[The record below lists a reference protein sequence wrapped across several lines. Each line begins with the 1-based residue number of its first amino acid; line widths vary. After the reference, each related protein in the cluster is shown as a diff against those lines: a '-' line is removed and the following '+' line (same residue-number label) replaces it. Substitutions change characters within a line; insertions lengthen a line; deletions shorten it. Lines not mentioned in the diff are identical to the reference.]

1 MIIRRFGAGILLAFM
16 ILFLLSGM
24 FLLAFRGGTFD
35 MQAVILGSVFA
46 AFVLIQYNV
55 LKSAFK
61 HLERFALLIAD
72 FMCIISIVILYRIS
86 PDTAS
91 KQFIWI
97 LIGNACMVVAMIVI
111 KKSHDFGKLNWVFMF
126 LAIGMLGVTLIFAG
140 VIGGAKNWLTI
151 GGKDGV
157 SIQPSEFA
165 KILFLIVTA
174 YFLSSRDRKRDMWPY
189 FVFTIA
195 CVGLLVMSKDLGAAL
210 LFAGT
215 FLISFYVGTGSVGI
229 TLGATAAFAGGAFL
243 SYKVFD
249 HVQTRVEVWQDP
261 WATYNDK
268 GYQIV
273 QGLLAIASGGLLGTG
288 LGLGMPEVIPVG
300 TSDYIFA
307 AIAEE
312 FGIIVAIGLIALYL
326 VFIIR
331 GILIAMDARTK
342 FDKLLVFGATAMLS
356 LQSFI
361 IIGGV
366 IKLIPLTG
374 ITMPFVSAGGS
385 SMLSAMM
392 QLGIIEGVA
401 LKNGEYEEAELEEMG
416 GGVA

>member
-1 MIIRRFGAGILLAFM
+1 MIIKRHGAGIILTFM
-16 ILFLLSGM
+16 ILFLLSAM
-24 FLLAFRGGTFD
+24 CLLSFRGGVFD
-35 MQAVILGSVFA
+35 VGAAVLGSVLAVFIIA
-46 AFVLIQYNV
+46 QYNMLRV
-55 LKSAFK
+55 IFK
-61 HLERFALLIAD
+61 HLERFTLLIAD
-72 FMCIISIVILYRIS
+72 FLCIISIVILYRIN
-86 PDTAS
+86 PDAAQ

-97 LIGNACMVVAMIVI
+97 LIGNVCMVAVMLVI
-111 KKSHDFGKLNWVFMF
+111 KKSHDFGKINWIFMI
-126 LAIGMLGVTLIFAG
+126 LAVGMLGITLLLATT
-140 VIGGAKNWLTI
+140 IGGAKNWIKI
-151 GGKDGV
+151 GGF
-157 SIQPSEFA
+157 SFQPSEFA
-165 KILFLIVTA
+165 KILFLIVSA
-174 YFLSSRDRKRDMWPY
+174 YFLSSRNRKRDMWPY

-195 CVGLLVMSKDLGAAL
+195 CVGILVMSKDLGAAL
-210 LFAGT
+210 LFSGT
-215 FLISFYVGTGSVGI
+215 FLISFFVGTGSVGI

-243 SYKVFD
+243 SYQAFD
-249 HVQTRVEVWQDP
+249 HVKTRVEVWQDP

-288 LGLGMPEVIPVG
+288 LGLGMPDVIPVG

-307 AIAEE
+307 AICEE
-312 FGIIVAIGLIALYL
+312 FGIIIGIGVIALYL

-331 GILIAMDARTK
+331 GVLIAMDARTK

-401 LKNGEYEEAELEEMG
+401 LKNGEHEEAELEEMG

>member
-1 MIIRRFGAGILLAFM
+1 MIIKRHGAGIILTFM
-16 ILFLLSGM
+16 ILFLLSAM
-24 FLLAFRGGTFD
+24 CLLSFRGGVFD
-35 MQAVILGSVFA
+35 VGAAVLGSVLAVFIIA
-46 AFVLIQYNV
+46 QYNMLRV
-55 LKSAFK
+55 IFK
-61 HLERFALLIAD
+61 HLERFTLLIAD
-72 FMCIISIVILYRIS
+72 FMCIISIVILYRIN
-86 PDTAS
+86 PDAAQ

-97 LIGNACMVVAMIVI
+97 LIGNVCMVAVMLVI
-111 KKSHDFGKLNWVFMF
+111 KKSHDFGKINWIFMI
-126 LAIGMLGVTLIFAG
+126 LAVGMLGITLLLATT
-140 VIGGAKNWLTI
+140 IGGAKNWIKI
-151 GGKDGV
+151 GGF
-157 SIQPSEFA
+157 SFQPSEFA
-165 KILFLIVTA
+165 KILFLIVSA
-174 YFLSSRDRKRDMWPY
+174 YFLSSRNRKRDMWPY

-195 CVGLLVMSKDLGAAL
+195 CVGILVMSKDLGAAL
-210 LFAGT
+210 LFSGT
-215 FLISFYVGTGSVGI
+215 FLISFFVGTGSVGI

-243 SYKVFD
+243 SYQAFD
-249 HVQTRVEVWQDP
+249 HVKTRVEVWQDP

-288 LGLGMPEVIPVG
+288 LGLGMPDVIPVG

-307 AIAEE
+307 AICEE
-312 FGIIVAIGLIALYL
+312 FGIIIGIGVIALYL

-331 GILIAMDARTK
+331 GVLIAMDARTK

-401 LKNGEYEEAELEEMG
+401 LKNGEHEEAELEEMG

>member
-1 MIIRRFGAGILLAFM
+1 MIIRRFGAGIILAFM

-24 FLLAFRGGTFD
+24 FLLSFQGGTFD
-35 MQAVILGSVFA
+35 MQAAILGSVFA
-46 AFVLIQYNV
+46 VFILIQYNV
-55 LKSAFK
+55 LKSVFK
-61 HLERFALLIAD
+61 HLERFTLLIAD
-72 FMCIISIVILYRIS
+72 FLCIISIVILYRIN
-86 PDTAS
+86 PDMAS

-97 LIGNACMVVAMIVI
+97 LIGNVCMVIAMIVI
-111 KKSHDFGKLNWVFMF
+111 KKSHDFGKMNWAFMIIA
-126 LAIGMLGVTLIFAG
+126 LGMLGVTLIFAST
-140 VIGGAKNWLTI
+140 IGGAKNWIKI
-151 GGKDGV
+151 GGF
-157 SIQPSEFA
+157 SLQPSEFA

-195 CVGLLVMSKDLGAAL
+195 CVGLLVLSKDLGAAL

-215 FLISFYVGTGSVGI
+215 FLISFFVGTGSVGI

-243 SYKVFD
+243 SYQAFD
-249 HVQTRVEVWQDP
+249 HVKTRVEVWQDP

-401 LKNGEYEEAELEEMG
+401 LKNGEHEEAELEEMG

>member
-1 MIIRRFGAGILLAFM
+1 MIIKRFGAGIVLAFM

-24 FLLAFRGGTFD
+24 FLLSFRGGEFN
-35 MQAVILGSVFA
+35 MEAALLGVIFAVF
-46 AFVLIQYNV
+46 LIAQYNI
-55 LKSAFK
+55 LKSVFK

-72 FMCIISIVILYRIS
+72 FLCVISIVILYRID
-86 PDTAS
+86 PDTAQ
-91 KQFIWI
+91 KQLIWI
-97 LIGNACMVVAMIVI
+97 LIGNICMIVTMLVI
-111 KKSHDFGKLNWVFMF
+111 RRTHDFGKLNWFFMI
-126 LAIGMLGVTLIFAG
+126 LAVGMLGMTLLFASR
-140 VIGGAKNWLTI
+140 VGGAKNWISI
-151 GGKDGV
+151 G
-157 SIQPSEFA
+157 SFSFQPSEFA

-174 YFLSSRDRKRDMWPY
+174 YFLSSRDRRRDMWPY
-189 FVFTIA
+189 FLFTIA
-195 CVGLLVMSKDLGAAL
+195 CVGLLVLSRDLGAAL

-215 FLISFYVGTGSVGI
+215 FLIVFYVGTGSLGI
-229 TLGATAAFAGGAFL
+229 TLGATAAFAGGAYL
-243 SYKVFD
+243 SYKIFD
-249 HVQTRVEVWQDP
+249 HVKTRVEVWKDP

-312 FGIIVAIGLIALYL
+312 FGIIVAIGIIALYL

-374 ITMPFVSAGGS
+374 ITMPFVSSGGS

>member
-1 MIIRRFGAGILLAFM
+1 MIIRRFGAGIILAFM

-24 FLLAFRGGTFD
+24 FLLAFSGGALD
-35 MQAVILGSVFA
+35 MQAIILGSVFA
-46 AFVLIQYNV
+46 AFVLVQYNV
-55 LKSAFK
+55 LKAIFK
-61 HLERFALLIAD
+61 HLERFTLLIAD
-72 FMCIISIVILYRIS
+72 FMCIISLVILYRLN
-86 PDTAS
+86 PETAT

-97 LIGNACMVVAMIVI
+97 LIGNVCMIAAMLVI
-111 KKSHDFGKLNWVFMF
+111 KKAHDFGKINYIFMI
-126 LAIGMLGVTLIFAG
+126 LAIGMLGITLVFAQVTN
-140 VIGGAKNWLTI
+140 GAKNWIDI
-151 GGKDGV
+151 GPFRF
-157 SIQPSEFA
+157 QPSEFV
-165 KILFLIVTA
+165 KILFLVVTA

-195 CVGLLVMSKDLGAAL
+195 CVGCLVLARDLGAAL

-215 FLISFYVGTGSVGI
+215 FLIAFYAATGSLGI

-243 SYKVFD
+243 SYKMFT
-249 HVQTRVEVWQDP
+249 HVRTRVEVWQDP
-261 WATYNDK
+261 WATYDGK

-288 LGLGMPEVIPVG
+288 LGLGMPTVIPAK
-300 TSDYIFA
+300 TTDYIFA
-307 AIAEE
+307 SIAEE

-331 GILIAMDARTK
+331 GILIAMDARKK
-342 FDKLLVFGATAMLS
+342 FYKLLVFGSTVMLS

-374 ITMPFVSAGGS
+374 ITMPFVSYGGS
-385 SMLSAMM
+385 SMLASMM

-401 LKNGEYEEAELEEMG
+401 LKNGEYEEAELAEMG
-416 GGVA
+416 GGVE

>member
-1 MIIRRFGAGILLAFM
+1 M
-16 ILFLLSGM
+16 
-24 FLLAFRGGTFD
+24 
-35 MQAVILGSVFA
+35 
-46 AFVLIQYNV
+46 
-55 LKSAFK
+55 
-61 HLERFALLIAD
+61 
-72 FMCIISIVILYRIS
+72 
-86 PDTAS
+86 
-91 KQFIWI
+91 
-97 LIGNACMVVAMIVI
+97 
-111 KKSHDFGKLNWVFMF
+111 
-126 LAIGMLGVTLIFAG
+126 
-140 VIGGAKNWLTI
+140 
-151 GGKDGV
+151 
-157 SIQPSEFA
+157 
-165 KILFLIVTA
+165 
-174 YFLSSRDRKRDMWPY
+174 
-189 FVFTIA
+189 
-195 CVGLLVMSKDLGAAL
+195 
-210 LFAGT
+210 
-215 FLISFYVGTGSVGI
+215 
-229 TLGATAAFAGGAFL
+229 
-243 SYKVFD
+243 
-249 HVQTRVEVWQDP
+249 WQDP

-300 TSDYIFA
+300 TSDSIFA

-312 FGIIVAIGLIALYL
+312 FGIIVAIGIIALYL
-326 VFIIR
+326 VFIVR

-374 ITMPFVSAGGS
+374 ITMPFVSSGGS

>member
-1 MIIRRFGAGILLAFM
+1 MIIKRFGAGIILAFM

-24 FLLAFRGGTFD
+24 FLLSFAGGTFN
-35 MQAVILGSVFA
+35 MEAVILGIIFAVFIVA
-46 AFVLIQYNV
+46 QYNI
-55 LKSAFK
+55 LKGIFK

-72 FMCIISIVILYRIS
+72 FLCIISIVILYRIN
-86 PDTAS
+86 PDVAQ
-91 KQFIWI
+91 KQLIWI
-97 LIGNACMVVAMIVI
+97 LIGNVCMIVAMLVI
-111 KKSHDFGKLNWVFMF
+111 KRSHDFGKINWVFMI
-126 LAIGMLGVTLIFAG
+126 LAVGMLALTLLLASR
-140 VIGGAKNWLTI
+140 VGGAKNWI
-151 GGKDGV
+151 KIAPGV
-157 SIQPSEFA
+157 TIQPSEFA

-195 CVGLLVMSKDLGAAL
+195 CVGLLVLSRDLGAAL

-215 FLISFYVGTGSVGI
+215 FLIVFYVGTGSVGI

-243 SYKVFD
+243 SYKMFD
-249 HVQTRVEVWQDP
+249 HVKTRVEVWQDP

-312 FGIIVAIGLIALYL
+312 FGIIVAIGIIALYL

-374 ITMPFVSAGGS
+374 ITMPFVSSGGS

>member
-1 MIIRRFGAGILLAFM
+1 
-16 ILFLLSGM
+16 
-24 FLLAFRGGTFD
+24 
-35 MQAVILGSVFA
+35 
-46 AFVLIQYNV
+46 
-55 LKSAFK
+55 
-61 HLERFALLIAD
+61 
-72 FMCIISIVILYRIS
+72 
-86 PDTAS
+86 
-91 KQFIWI
+91 
-97 LIGNACMVVAMIVI
+97 
-111 KKSHDFGKLNWVFMF
+111 
-126 LAIGMLGVTLIFAG
+126 
-140 VIGGAKNWLTI
+140 
-151 GGKDGV
+151 
-157 SIQPSEFA
+157 
-165 KILFLIVTA
+165 
-174 YFLSSRDRKRDMWPY
+174 
-189 FVFTIA
+189 
-195 CVGLLVMSKDLGAAL
+195 
-210 LFAGT
+210 
-215 FLISFYVGTGSVGI
+215 ISFFVGTGSVGI

-243 SYKVFD
+243 SYQAFD
-249 HVQTRVEVWQDP
+249 HVKTRVEVWQDP

-288 LGLGMPEVIPVG
+288 LGLGMPDVIPVG

-307 AIAEE
+307 AICEE
-312 FGIIVAIGLIALYL
+312 FGIIIGIGVIALYL

-331 GILIAMDARTK
+331 GVLIAMDARTK

-401 LKNGEYEEAELEEMG
+401 LKNGEHEEAELEEMG